1 MVIFATIYSSVL
13 TKSFRLFRLNFLVIK
28 PRKTQNQLRFETLKL
43 TASIPSVSHTET
55 GTDSL
60 CTDRLRVLA

>member
-1 MVIFATIYSSVL
+1 MIV
-13 TKSFRLFRLNFLVIK
+13 TKPHK
-28 PRKTQNQLRFETLKL
+28 AQNQSCFESVKS

-55 GTDSL
+55 ETDNL

>member
-1 MVIFATIYSSVL
+1 MAVGLAL
-13 TKSFRLFRLNFLVIK
+13 LNLIVIK

>member
-1 MVIFATIYSSVL
+1 MKVL
-13 TKSFRLFRLNFLVIK
+13 NVCVALLLNFLVIK
-28 PRKTQNQLRFETLKL
+28 HRKTQNQLRFEIVKSAT
-43 TASIPSVSHTET
+43 SIPSVSHTET